1 MDGIHC
7 FEDHSL
13 SFSALVLQKPSH
25 NYKERDYICH
35 LEYWLKL
42 YKDEALDELLCVG
55 CLIQSQLKH
64 APLAKRRA
72 QTTLAYTKSEANT
85 RATLELHYSC

>member
-1 MDGIHC
+1 M
-7 FEDHSL
+7 
-13 SFSALVLQKPSH
+13 LQKLPH
-25 NYKERDYICH
+25 NSKERDHICH

-42 YKDEALDELLCVG
+42 YDEALDELLCVS

-85 RATLELHYSC
+85 RPALQLLTNQYCGGVLDA